1 MPSRTV
7 GISVFISHP
16 SHCLTDHLPH
26 GDGLIA
32 WAFIRQIAARVAS
45 VHVAVPLSDLQ
56 SQAPS
61 NVCLYPLKTWARP
74 SPSTQSPVF
83 RLEYAWRVRQ
93 LFDRLRA
100 QTRIDIIHQLNP
112 GVLGLNLR
120 LYGLGTPLVMGPL
133 TPAWRPLE
141 TTSSSPS
148 LIPSLR
154 LRTKQRLKRRVLREV
169 LCRADAVLTSTS
181 EIHREVQD
189 AGVSGPQILSFP
201 FPVDTAAFCPRAES
215 GPESGPEQPTILFLA
230 RLVREKGIYTLLDA
244 FEIVSRVLPHARL
257 VVGGGGE
264 EEAAIRQRVA
274 ASPSSSRITLLG
286 HIPQASVCATMQN
299 CSLYCLPS
307 LGEPFGISA
316 LEAMACGKALVVTN
330 AGGLADLVRPS
341 GGLKVPPADPQ
352 ALANALLQLLTDR
365 ARCTSMGS
373 YNRALAVKEYSWD
386 TAIDRLLGLY
396 QELLYSR
403 STIRHYSA
411 TKTQGLQH
419 DAPSR

>member
-1 MPSRTV
+1 MLVVAMPSRMA

-32 WAFIRQIAARVAS
+32 WAFIRQIASRVSS
-45 VHVAVPLSDLQ
+45 VHVAVPLSELQ
-56 SQAPS
+56 GQAPA
-61 NVCLYPLKTWARP
+61 NVYLYPLKTWAHP

-133 TPAWRPLE
+133 TSAWRQA
-141 TTSSSPS
+141 TSSSSPS
-148 LIPSLR
+148 LR
-154 LRTKQRLKRRVLREV
+154 LRIKQQLKRRVLREV
-169 LCRADAVLTSTS
+169 LCRADAVLTSAS
-181 EIHREVQD
+181 EIHREVRD
-189 AGVSGPQILSFP
+189 AGVSGPHIQSFP
-201 FPVDTAAFCPRAES
+201 FPVDTSAFHPGAES
-215 GPESGPEQPTILFLA
+215 CPEQPTILFLA

-244 FEIVSRVLPHARL
+244 FEIVSRVLPDARL

-264 EEAAIRQRVA
+264 EEAAVRQRVA
-274 ASPSSSRITLLG
+274 ASPFSARIALLG
-286 HIPQASVCATMQN
+286 HVPQGSVCATMQN
-299 CSLYCLPS
+299 CSVYCLPS
-307 LGEPFGISA
+307 LGEPYGISA
-316 LEAMACGKALVVTN
+316 VEAMACGKALVVTD

-341 GGLKVPPADPQ
+341 GGLKVPPANPL
-352 ALANALLQLLTDR
+352 ALADALLQLLTDR

-373 YNRALAVKEYSWD
+373 YNRALALKEYSWD
-386 TAIDRLLGLY
+386 VGIDRLLGLY

-403 STIRHYSA
+403 STIRELLYNQSPGAA
-411 TKTQGLQH
+411 T
-419 DAPSR
+419 